1 MKKRKDL
8 ILNILKEMFLT
19 SDVNNLLIGVI

>member
-1 MKKRKDL
+1 MKKQKDL